1 MNIRRKNKG
10 LPLVESA
17 TLDRFSP
24 TLDAL
29 LNNLSNSG
37 RGRKQL
43 VAMAV
48 DTLMVMLSLWGA
60 YSLRHGEFFLAFEN
74 NWYLFVLLPLVTVS
88 CYAAFGVYRWVVRST
103 NNRLFK
109 QLLKGSIVS
118 GAALAIAFFVIPPNG
133 WNPRSLFVI
142 FGLLL
147 FLSSAGIRMLWRTLF
162 DYGAKGQPIA
172 VYGAGASGQQ
182 LVNLLSVGDECRP
195 VVFIDDNPKLA
206 GSTLFGLPV
215 IYGQAQDL
223 ELKLARLEVSKIV
236 LAMPSL
242 SPADYHRKIQ
252 QLNEQDLPVQ
262 TLPSVAE
269 LMSGAAKV
277 DDIRDVSIG
286 DILGRSEVAPDV
298 KLMGRRVTGK
308 TVLVTGGG
316 GSIGSELCRQIMK
329 LSPKHL
335 IALENGEANLY
346 HLTEELS
353 VQMNGHRGNDHT
365 KFTPFLCSVLDK
377 RQVDKLMAEHG
388 VNTVIHAA
396 AYKHVP
402 IVEAQPDQGVEV
414 NVFGTKTVLDC
425 AIANGVDDFILI
437 STDKA
442 VRPTNAMGASK
453 RLAELVLQASAAEQ
467 TKTRIS
473 MVRFGNVLGSSGS
486 VVPKF
491 KRQILDGG
499 PITLTHSDV
508 TRYFMTIPEASQLVL
523 QASAIAEGGEVFVLD
538 MGEPVKIEELA
549 VTMVRLYGKNLVRD
563 TGNPDDIEIVVQGL
577 RPGEKLYEEL
587 FISESHRETEI
598 TKISAANE
606 LWLSN
611 AQLRP
616 FLEKLKRFSEKQD
629 AKAIKAIL
637 LDLAFLDEDGK
648 AALADASELKY
659 PNVSAP
665 SSLVAPKIVSRN
677 EGNVS

>member
-1 MNIRRKNKG
+1 MNNNKNTSVPKSEN
-10 LPLVESA
+10 P

-29 LNNLSNSG
+29 LTNLSNSG
-37 RGRKQL
+37 RGRKQV
-43 VAMAV
+43 VAMAI
-48 DTLMVMLSLWGA
+48 DSLMVMLSLWGA
-60 YSLRHGEFFLAFEN
+60 YSLRHGEFFIAFEN
-74 NWYLFVLLPLVTVS
+74 NWYLFLLLPLVTLP
-88 CYAAFGVYRWVVRST
+88 CYAAFGVYKWVVRST

-109 QLLKGSIVS
+109 QLLKGSLAS
-118 GAALAIAFFVIPPNG
+118 GAALAIAFFLIPPDG

-142 FGLLL
+142 FALLL

-162 DYGAKGQPIA
+162 DYGAKGEPIA
-172 VYGAGASGQQ
+172 VYGAGASGRQ
-182 LVNLLSVGDECRP
+182 LVNLLSIGDEYRP
-195 VVFIDDNPKLA
+195 VVFIDDNPKLS
-206 GSTLFGLPV
+206 GTTLFGLPV
-215 IYGQAQDL
+215 IHGQSDEWFA
-223 ELKLARLEVSKIV
+223 KLHRLEVSKIV

-252 QLNEQDLPVQ
+252 KLNEQDIPVL
-262 TLPSVAE
+262 TLPSVSE
-269 LMSGAAKV
+269 LMNGTAKV

-286 DILGRSEVAPDV
+286 DILGRSEVAPDIE
-298 KLMGRRVTGK
+298 LMGRRITGK

-316 GSIGSELCRQIMK
+316 GSIGSELCRQIVK
-329 LSPKHL
+329 LSPEHL
-335 IALENGEANLY
+335 IALENCEANLY
-346 HLTEELS
+346 HLTEEL
-353 VQMNGHRGNDHT
+353 GNQADGQGAWDHP

-377 RQVDKLMAEHG
+377 RQVDKLMAKHG

-425 AIANGVDDFILI
+425 AISNGVEDFVLI

-467 TKTRIS
+467 TDTRIS

-523 QASAIAEGGEVFVLD
+523 QASAIAQGGEVFVLD

-549 VTMVRLYGKNLVRD
+549 VTMVRLYGKHLTRD
-563 TGNPDDIEIVVQGL
+563 TGNPDDIDIVVQGL

-587 FISESHRETEI
+587 FISESHRSTEI
-598 TKISAANE
+598 AKISAANE
-606 LWLSN
+606 LWLST
-611 AQLRP
+611 AQLSP

-629 AKAIKAIL
+629 AKAIRAIL
-637 LDLAFLDEDGK
+637 LDLAFLDESAKDK
-648 AALADASELKY
+648 LAETSELKY
-659 PNVSAP
+659 PTLPIQSTIGT
-665 SSLVAPKIVSRN
+665 PKIVHRN
-677 EGNVS
+677 DNG

>member
-1 MNIRRKNKG
+1 MNNNKTSG
-10 LPLVESA
+10 PKSENP

-24 TLDAL
+24 TLDAMFT
-29 LNNLSNSG
+29 NLSNSG
-37 RGRKQL
+37 RGRKQV
-43 VAMAV
+43 VAMAI
-48 DTLMVMLSLWGA
+48 DSLMVMLSLWGA

-74 NWYLFVLLPLVTVS
+74 NWYLFLLLPLVTVP
-88 CYAAFGVYRWVVRST
+88 CYAAFGVYKWVVRST
-103 NNRLFK
+103 NSRLLK
-109 QLLKGSIVS
+109 QLVKGSLIS
-118 GAALAIAFFVIPPNG
+118 GAALAIAFFLVPPQG

-142 FGLLL
+142 FTLLL
-147 FLSSAGIRMLWRTLF
+147 FISSAGVRMLWRTLF
-162 DYGAKGQPIA
+162 DYGAKGERLAI
-172 VYGAGASGQQ
+172 YGAGASGRQ
-182 LVNLLSVGDECRP
+182 LVNLLSIGDEYRP

-206 GSTLFGLPV
+206 GTTLFGLPV
-215 IYGQAQDL
+215 IHAQSADWSA
-223 ELKLARLEVSKIV
+223 KLQGLEVCKIV

-242 SPADYHRKIQ
+242 SRADYHRKIQ
-252 QLNEQDLPVQ
+252 KLNEQDIPVL
-262 TLPSVAE
+262 TLPNVSE
-269 LMSGAAKV
+269 LMNGSAKV
-277 DDIRDVSIG
+277 DDLRDVSIG
-286 DILGRSEVAPDV
+286 DILGRSEVTPDV
-298 KLMGRRVTGK
+298 GLMGRRISGK

-335 IALENGEANLY
+335 IALENCEANLY
-346 HLTEELS
+346 HLTEEL
-353 VQMNGHRGNDHT
+353 GNQIEGQTSWDNP

-377 RQVDKLMAEHG
+377 VQVDKLMKKHG
-388 VNTVIHAA
+388 VNTVLHAA

-425 AIANGVDDFILI
+425 AISNGVEDFVLI

-467 TKTRIS
+467 KNTRIS

-491 KRQILDGG
+491 KRQILEGG

-523 QASAIAEGGEVFVLD
+523 QASAIASGGEVFVLD

-549 VTMVRLYGKNLVRD
+549 VTMVRLYGKKLSRE
-563 TGNPDDIEIVVQGL
+563 TGNPHDIDIVVQGL

-587 FISESHRETEI
+587 FISESHTKTEI
-598 TKISAANE
+598 EKISAAKE
-606 LWLSN
+606 VWLSN
-611 AQLRP
+611 SQLMP
-616 FLEKLKRFSEKQD
+616 FLDRLKRFSDKQD
-629 AKAIKAIL
+629 ARAIRAIL
-637 LDLAFLDEDGK
+637 LDLAFLDESKKQDI
-648 AALADASELKY
+648 LKSTE
-659 PNVSAP
+659 PHCF
-665 SSLVAPKIVSRN
+665 IVSKN
-677 EGNVS
+677 TNSDTQISVSNLDLGSTG